1 MADNEKSVIEKLD
14 ANVGAVLAKYDEQ
27 EKAIKEA
34 QDQIKSFE
42 GIPADVKEIKDT
54 VKVIK
59 DNADKNQEVI
69 DKFVAEQQNKN
80 LFGNAINQES
90 FTDGLRKAMQER
102 KNEIAD
108 FRNSLSGGRSKKSLD
123 FELKAVG
130 DIAAAN
136 FTTSGTQ
143 TWSGPTQLP
152 GVQRIAYNPNRLRD
166 IIGTTQVTTDS
177 VSVIRGVAGE
187 GAPTTVAVGAL
198 KPQSDAD
205 WVKVIVPITKI
216 AHYYTIPEEYME
228 DIPWL
233 TDDITQTGISELQ
246 KVENEK
252 LISQT
257 AGAGVFGGLIQ
268 NSTAYAAPSGL
279 ALGINLANNYD
290 VLVSAVT
297 QARNA
302 YRNPNF
308 IVVDNDSYA
317 KMILTKDANGAY
329 AFGAPNI
336 SIPNVGG
343 IPIYP
348 MAVSTL
354 ADKFIVGDSNY
365 ATVAVRSGISVRFYD
380 QHANNAI
387 YNLVTVV
394 IEERLALV
402 VKRTDAFIYGDF
414 SDAAAALETA

>member
-1 MADNEKSVIEKLD
+1 MEAKDLQQKLD
-14 ANVGAVLAKYDEQ
+14 ELKSSLETSVS
-27 EKAIKEA
+27 EKAKAQITEQIKEVEGK
-34 QDQIKSFE
+34 IKAFE
-42 GIPADVKEIKDT
+42 ALPADVKEIKDT
-54 VKVIK
+54 VKVMK
-59 DNADKNQEVI
+59 DAADKNQEAL
-69 DKFVAEQQNKN
+69 DKLIEANQNKN
-80 LFGNAINQES
+80 LFGNQINKES
-90 FTDGLRKAMQER
+90 FGESLYKGLKEKEDVLKGY
-102 KNEIAD
+102 KNH
-108 FRNSLSGGRSKKSLD
+108 RSQVS

-130 DIAAAN
+130 DIASGN

-143 TWSGPTQLP
+143 TFAGPTQLP

-166 IIGTTQVTTDS
+166 IIGTTQVNTDS

-187 GAPTTVAVGAL
+187 GAPTTVQPGGL

-216 AHYYTIPEEYME
+216 AHYYTIPEEYLE
-228 DIPWL
+228 DIAWL

-257 AGAGVFGGLIQ
+257 AGSGVFGGLIQ

-279 ALGINLANNYD
+279 ALGVNLANNYD

-308 IVVDNDSYA
+308 ILVDNDSYA
-317 KMILTKDANGAY
+317 KMILTKDTTGGY
-329 AFGAPNI
+329 VFGAPNI

-365 ATVAVRSGISVRFYD
+365 ATVAVRAGISVRFYD
-380 QHANNAI
+380 QHASNAI

-414 SDAAAALETA
+414 SDAAEDLETA